1 MATAMRLS
9 SLIAPDLEKLL
20 DSEPAELQEALS
32 EIHPEDVAEIVAELP
47 VERATAFTQALTPQ
61 AAADVLERLPED
73 LRVTI
78 VEQLGP
84 EASAPLVTEMDP
96 DDRAD
101 LVSELSEEVREEL
114 LARVE
119 AEEPGV
125 AEEVRALTAYD
136 EESAGGLMTTEFL
149 ALWPELTVSE
159 AIDEVRVATRERD
172 LETIYYIYVVAYD
185 KLVGVLSLRDLIL
198 SDGDERLSAVMTE
211 QVVSVRVDTD
221 QEEVANTIARYDL
234 SALPVVDMH
243 NKMLG
248 VVTVD
253 DVVDVVINEATE
265 DAHMMAAVVP
275 MEESYLQTGFMDF
288 LRNRITW
295 LIVLFVGEL
304 LTASVM
310 DAYEA
315 QLSAVMDLVI
325 FVPLIISS
333 GGNSGSQSSSLII
346 RALALGELEPAD
358 WPKVLLR
365 ELAMGVALG
374 LSLGFVGFAR
384 AFVGHGV
391 ENPLAM
397 GITVSCAIVGVVTLG
412 TLVGSLM
419 PLAIKRVGLDPAV
432 SSTPFVASLVDV
444 FGLVVYFSIARAVF
458 SVMLPG

>member
-1 MATAMRLS
+1 MRLS
-9 SLIAPDLEKLL
+9 KLIAPDLERILET
-20 DSEPAELQEALS
+20 EPGQLEEALS
-32 EIHPEDVAEIVAELP
+32 EVHAEDVAQVVCELP
-47 VERATAFTQALTPQ
+47 PERATEFTRALPAQ
-61 AAADVLERLPED
+61 MAADVLERLPED
-73 LRVTI
+73 LRVHI
-78 VEQLGP
+78 VEALGP
-84 EASAPLVTEMDP
+84 ATSAELVSEMDP

-101 LVSELSEEVREEL
+101 LVAELPDKVREEL
-114 LARVE
+114 LAEVE
-119 AEEPGV
+119 QQEPGI
-125 AEEVRALTAYD
+125 AQDVRALAAYD

-172 LETIYYIYVVAYD
+172 LETIYYLYVVAYD

-198 SDGDERLSAVMTE
+198 SDGEKRLATVMTE
-211 QVVSVRVDTD
+211 QVVSVPADTD

-234 SALPVVDMH
+234 SALPVVDQH
-243 NKMLG
+243 GKMLG

-253 DVVDVVINEATE
+253 DVVDVVIDEATE

-275 MEESYLQTGFMDF
+275 IEESYLQTGFVDF

-295 LIVLFVGEL
+295 LIVLFAGEL

-315 QLSAVMDLVI
+315 QLSAVMDLMI

-346 RALALGELEPAD
+346 RALALGELAPRD
-358 WPKVLLR
+358 WPKVLGR
-365 ELAMGVALG
+365 ELAMGLALG
-374 LSLGFVGFAR
+374 LVLGLVGFAR
-384 AFVGHGV
+384 AFAGHGIN
-391 ENPLAM
+391 NPAAM
-397 GITVSCAIVGVVTLG
+397 GMTVALAIVGVVTMG

-419 PLAIKRVGLDPAV
+419 PLAIKRAGLDPAV

-444 FGLVVYFSIARAVF
+444 FGLIVYFSIARMVF
-458 SVMLPG
+458 ALAL